1 MGRGAQEGE
10 YEMRTTALQSPP
22 DWVNHK
28 YYELQ
33 STCKSR
39 TIRRESHGP
48 LYYLKEGAEVGL
60 GVAVIYLIVALTAL
74 I

>member
-1 MGRGAQEGE
+1 
-10 YEMRTTALQSPP
+10 MRTTALQSPP

-33 STCKSR
+33 SSCKLR
-39 TIRRESHGP
+39 PIRCESSHGP

-60 GVAVIYLIVALTAL
+60 GVAVIYLIVALAAL

>member
-1 MGRGAQEGE
+1 MK
-10 YEMRTTALQSPP
+10 TTVLQSPP
-22 DWVNHK
+22 EWVNHK

-39 TIRRESHGP
+39 TIRCESRGP

-60 GVAVIYLIVALTAL
+60 GVVIIYLIGVLAALM
-74 I
+74 

>member
-1 MGRGAQEGE
+1 MKS
-10 YEMRTTALQSPP
+10 TALQSPP
-22 DWVNHK
+22 KWVNYK

-39 TIRRESHGP
+39 TIRCESRGP

-60 GVAVIYLIVALTAL
+60 GVAVIYLIVALAAL
-74 I
+74 L

>member
-1 MGRGAQEGE
+1 MK
-10 YEMRTTALQSPP
+10 TTALQSPP

-28 YYELQ
+28 YYALQ
-33 STCKSR
+33 SSCKSR
-39 TIRRESHGP
+39 TIRCEPHGP

-60 GVAVIYLIVALTAL
+60 GVVVIYLIVALTAL

>member
-1 MGRGAQEGE
+1 
-10 YEMRTTALQSPP
+10 MRTTALQSPP
-22 DWVNHK
+22 EWVNHN

-60 GVAVIYLIVALTAL
+60 GVAVIYLIVALAVL

>member
-1 MGRGAQEGE
+1 MK
-10 YEMRTTALQSPP
+10 TTVLQSPP
-22 DWVNHK
+22 EWVNHK
-28 YYELQ
+28 YYALQ

-39 TIRRESHGP
+39 TIRCKSHGP

-60 GVAVIYLIVALTAL
+60 GVAVIYLIVALSAL

>member
-1 MGRGAQEGE
+1 
-10 YEMRTTALQSPP
+10 MRTTALQSPP
-22 DWVNHK
+22 EWVNRR
-28 YYELQ
+28 YRELQ
-33 STCKSR
+33 SSCKSR

-60 GVAVIYLIVALTAL
+60 GVAIIYLIVALTAL

>member
-1 MGRGAQEGE
+1 
-10 YEMRTTALQSPP
+10 MRTTALQSPP

-60 GVAVIYLIVALTAL
+60 GVAVMYLIVALAAL

>member
-1 MGRGAQEGE
+1 
-10 YEMRTTALQSPP
+10 MRTTTLQSPP

-39 TIRRESHGP
+39 TVRRESHGP

-60 GVAVIYLIVALTAL
+60 GVAVIYLIVALAVL

>member
-1 MGRGAQEGE
+1 MK
-10 YEMRTTALQSPP
+10 TTALQSPP
-22 DWVNHK
+22 EWVNYK

-33 STCKSR
+33 SNCKSR

-60 GVAVIYLIVALTAL
+60 GVAVIYLIVALAAL

>member
-1 MGRGAQEGE
+1 MK
-10 YEMRTTALQSPP
+10 TTALQTPP
-22 DWVNHK
+22 EWVNHN

-74 I
+74 M

>member
-1 MGRGAQEGE
+1 
-10 YEMRTTALQSPP
+10 MRTTALQSPP
-22 DWVNHK
+22 DWVNHN

-60 GVAVIYLIVALTAL
+60 GVAVIYLIVALAAL
-74 I
+74 L

>member
-1 MGRGAQEGE
+1 
-10 YEMRTTALQSPP
+10 MRTTALQSPP

-60 GVAVIYLIVALTAL
+60 GVAVIYLIVALAVL

>member
-1 MGRGAQEGE
+1 
-10 YEMRTTALQSPP
+10 MRTAALQSPP
-22 DWVNHK
+22 EWVNHK

-48 LYYLKEGAEVGL
+48 LYYLKAGAEVGL
-60 GVAVIYLIVALTAL
+60 GVAVIYLIVALAAL
-74 I
+74 L

>member
-1 MGRGAQEGE
+1 MK
-10 YEMRTTALQSPP
+10 TTALQSPP
-22 DWVNHK
+22 EWVNYK
-28 YYELQ
+28 YYALQ
-33 STCKSR
+33 TSCKSR
-39 TIRRESHGP
+39 TIRCKSHGP

>member
-1 MGRGAQEGE
+1 
-10 YEMRTTALQSPP
+10 MRTTALQAPP
-22 DWVNHK
+22 DWVNRN

-33 STCKSR
+33 SSCKSR

-48 LYYLKEGAEVGL
+48 LYYLKEGAEAGL
-60 GVAVIYLIVALTAL
+60 GVAVIYLIVALAAL

>member
-1 MGRGAQEGE
+1 
-10 YEMRTTALQSPP
+10 MRTTALQSPP

-60 GVAVIYLIVALTAL
+60 GVAVIYLIVALSAL

>member
-1 MGRGAQEGE
+1 MK
-10 YEMRTTALQSPP
+10 TTALQSPP
-22 DWVNHK
+22 DWVNHN

-33 STCKSR
+33 SSCKSR
-39 TIRRESHGP
+39 TIRRESRGP

-74 I
+74 L

>member
-1 MGRGAQEGE
+1 MK
-10 YEMRTTALQSPP
+10 TTALQSPP

-39 TIRRESHGP
+39 TIRGESHGP

-60 GVAVIYLIVALTAL
+60 GVVVIYLIVALAAL

>member
-1 MGRGAQEGE
+1 MKTA
-10 YEMRTTALQSPP
+10 ALQSPP
-22 DWVNHK
+22 EWVNYK

-33 STCKSR
+33 STYKSR
-39 TIRRESHGP
+39 TIRCESHGL

-60 GVAVIYLIVALTAL
+60 GVAVIYLIVALAAL

>member
-1 MGRGAQEGE
+1 
-10 YEMRTTALQSPP
+10 MRTTALQTPP
-22 DWVNHK
+22 EWVNHK

-48 LYYLKEGAEVGL
+48 LYYLKEWAEVGL

-74 I
+74 L

>member
-1 MGRGAQEGE
+1 
-10 YEMRTTALQSPP
+10 MRTTALQSPP
-22 DWVNHK
+22 DWVNRS

-33 STCKSR
+33 SSCKSR

-60 GVAVIYLIVALTAL
+60 GVAVIYLIVALAAL

>member
-1 MGRGAQEGE
+1 MK
-10 YEMRTTALQSPP
+10 TTALQAPP
-22 DWVNHK
+22 EWVSYK

-60 GVAVIYLIVALTAL
+60 GVAVIYLIVALAAL

>member
-1 MGRGAQEGE
+1 MKS
-10 YEMRTTALQSPP
+10 TALQSPP
-22 DWVNHK
+22 EWVNYK

-33 STCKSR
+33 SSCKSR
-39 TIRRESHGP
+39 TIRCESHGL

-60 GVAVIYLIVALTAL
+60 GVAVIYLIVVLSAL

>member
-1 MGRGAQEGE
+1 MK
-10 YEMRTTALQSPP
+10 TTALQSPP
-22 DWVNHK
+22 EWVNYK

-39 TIRRESHGP
+39 TLQYKSHGP

-60 GVAVIYLIVALTAL
+60 GVAVIYLIVALAAL
-74 I
+74 L

>member
-1 MGRGAQEGE
+1 MK
-10 YEMRTTALQSPP
+10 TTALQAPP
-22 DWVNHK
+22 EWVNYK

-39 TIRRESHGP
+39 TIRREYHGP

-60 GVAVIYLIVALTAL
+60 GVAVIYLIVALAAL
-74 I
+74 L

>member
-1 MGRGAQEGE
+1 
-10 YEMRTTALQSPP
+10 MRTTALQSPP

-39 TIRRESHGP
+39 TIRCESHGP

-60 GVAVIYLIVALTAL
+60 GVVVIYLIVALTAL

>member
-1 MGRGAQEGE
+1 MKS
-10 YEMRTTALQSPP
+10 TALQSPP
-22 DWVNHK
+22 EWVNHK

-60 GVAVIYLIVALTAL
+60 GVAVIYLIVALAGL